1 MYAFDYQRPETRTA
15 AVGGLGDDGR
25 YLAGGQSL
33 IQAMKLRLSSSQRLV
48 DLSAMADLKGIK
60 VDATSVTIGAMTT
73 HAAVAAS
80 AEVRKAIPGLADLA
94 AGIGDQMVRNM
105 GTIGGSVANADPS
118 ACYPA
123 ALVGLGATVHTDR
136 RTIAAD
142 VFFTGL
148 YETALQAGE
157 LITAVSFP
165 IPKYSA
171 YIKYKQAAS
180 RFALVGIFLSHGASG
195 VRVAVTGAKSCV
207 FRVKAMEDALTA
219 NFTPAA
225 AKAVAVPVD
234 GINGDMHGSPAY
246 RAAMITVM
254 TQRAVTAALA
264 R

>member
-1 MYAFDYQRPETRTA
+1 MYAFDYQRPENRSA
-15 AVGGLGDDGR
+15 AVSGLGSDGR

-33 IQAMKLRLSSSQRLV
+33 IQAMKLRLSRSERLV
-48 DLSAMADLKGIK
+48 DLSAMGDLKGIK
-60 VDATSVTIGAMTT
+60 VDGSTVTIGAMTT

-80 AEVRKAIPGLADLA
+80 AEVKNAIPGLHELA
-94 AGIGDQMVRNM
+94 AGIGDQMLRNM
-105 GTIGGSVANADPS
+105 GTLGGSVANADP
-118 ACYPA
+118 AAFYPA
-123 ALVGLGATVHTDR
+123 ALLGLGATVHTDH

-148 YETALQAGE
+148 YETALQPGE
-157 LITAVSFP
+157 LITAVSCP

-171 YIKYKQAAS
+171 YLKYKQPAS
-180 RFALVGIFLSHGASG
+180 RFALVGIFLSHGAGG
-195 VRVAVTGAKSCV
+195 VRVAVTGAKSYV
-207 FRVKAMEDALTA
+207 FRVTSMEAALTA
-219 NFTPAA
+219 NFTAAA
-225 AKAVAVPVD
+225 AKAVSVPTD